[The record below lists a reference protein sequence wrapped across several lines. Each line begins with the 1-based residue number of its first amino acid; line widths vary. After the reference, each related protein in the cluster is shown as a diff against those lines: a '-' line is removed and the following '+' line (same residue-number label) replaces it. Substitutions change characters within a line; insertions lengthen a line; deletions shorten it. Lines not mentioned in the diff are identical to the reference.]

1 MFFGGNNSF
10 IYKLITFHQECHY
23 LTMWKIFYILFVND
37 VKFSFICYGW
47 IRSAYDMS
55 HTRPQH
61 FIFKTYIFI
70 NLKIFIAR
78 QKLLF
83 NLIKLNIQIFI
94 SVRSRHRRRNQML
107 PMMVF
112 GITAFG
118 MIVVPIG
125 FQFLA
130 VLGGKALLLAKMA
143 LLLASVNG
151 LKRVF
156 Y

>member
-1 MFFGGNNSF
+1 
-10 IYKLITFHQECHY
+10 
-23 LTMWKIFYILFVND
+23 
-37 VKFSFICYGW
+37 
-47 IRSAYDMS
+47 
-55 HTRPQH
+55 
-61 FIFKTYIFI
+61 
-70 NLKIFIAR
+70 
-78 QKLLF
+78 
-83 NLIKLNIQIFI
+83 
-94 SVRSRHRRRNQML
+94 ML

-118 MIVVPIG
+118 MIVVPMG